1 MLEILTVVVFVWLFW
16 NVLKLLFKIT
26 WGTAKVIAVLLAIAA
41 LPALTVCLLFAGGIL
56 LLVPVAVIA
65 IAWWL
70 LKVCI

>member
-56 LLVPVAVIA
+56 LLVPVALIV